1 MSTETACNPN
11 ECLTEIT
18 ALRNE
23 LKSLTKIVRKIKAKL
38 DDPNG
43 EKTAKRAKN
52 NGFNREQK
60 ISEELRT
67 FLGLPEGQLV
77 SRSTVTKSINEYVK
91 ANGLKHPDNGRI
103 LVLDQKLRDLLKP
116 PADVQVTFLNLQK
129 FLSPHYTKVEA

>member
-1 MSTETACNPN
+1 MSTETACNRN
-11 ECLTEIT
+11 ECLVEIT

-23 LKSLTKIVRKIKAKL
+23 LKSLTKIVRKIKSKL

-43 EKTAKRAKN
+43 EKSAKRAKN